1 MFYIYCHGQHSET
14 RTRWVRSTDNQ
25 GREHTRSENYTE
37 VITDFDFF
45 IDIGQNIVGTPV
57 IWSVADSEPAYRG
70 AMVREVEGPEGKRK
84 ARREEKK
91 SFKAWVEQRSMRGFP
106 PWIGS
111 LNAQREG
118 TIDETNVLKSSKSL
132 REWAD
137 EYCASE
143 KHLKEF
149 VYKKVSVV
157 WILALHHVC

>member
-1 MFYIYCHGQHSET
+1 
-14 RTRWVRSTDNQ
+14 
-25 GREHTRSENYTE
+25 
-37 VITDFDFF
+37 
-45 IDIGQNIVGTPV
+45 
-57 IWSVADSEPAYRG
+57 
-70 AMVREVEGPEGKRK
+70 
-84 ARREEKK
+84 
-91 SFKAWVEQRSMRGFP
+91 MRGFP